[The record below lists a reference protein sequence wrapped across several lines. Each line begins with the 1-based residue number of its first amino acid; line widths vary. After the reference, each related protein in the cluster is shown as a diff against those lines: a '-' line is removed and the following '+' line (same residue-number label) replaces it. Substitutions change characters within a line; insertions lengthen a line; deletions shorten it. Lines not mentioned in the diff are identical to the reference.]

1 MYNLY
6 HQLTWLH
13 RCEYVHAE
21 SFFLHRVGEGL
32 SHFIV
37 YVGIQQSASY
47 VFEGFGNVD
56 FGNLA
61 FTFEN
66 FETAF
71 KSVTKIFKHIYFLFF
86 LLKLMCALCGAFLYT
101 SLVLQK

>member
-1 MYNLY
+1 MYDLH
-6 HQLTWLH
+6 HQLAWLH

-21 SFFLHRVGEGL
+21 GFLLHGVCESL
-32 SHFIV
+32 CHLIV

-47 VFEGFGNVD
+47 VFKGFGNVD

-61 FTFEN
+61 FTFED

-86 LLKLMCALCGAFLYT
+86 LL
-101 SLVLQK
+101 